1 MMRRAIGLLI
11 AAVGMCGCASTSQIS
26 TVQFPLTCT
35 NQNGVTRIWHSMQEG
50 DASEGNVKTVAGPN
64 GTMISSASTTGTVD
78 KLATPPAVDLRQIVW
93 GSIANGMD
101 PVDAARMFGPWTIE
115 DQVHAT
121 RMAGPVTADPSSC
134 FARAAARRRDY
145 RPRAAPPVFASSQ

>member
-1 MMRRAIGLLI
+1 
-11 AAVGMCGCASTSQIS
+11 
-26 TVQFPLTCT
+26 
-35 NQNGVTRIWHSMQEG
+35 MQEG

-121 RMAGPVTADPSSC
+121 PAQLAHAQNPLTYGWTCHS
-134 FARAAARRRDY
+134 
-145 RPRAAPPVFASSQ
+145 